1 MSFERDLRERGP
13 FINHA
18 SAREAAREK
27 IGEGGKKKERKKE
40 KKEKRV
46 SLLFRDA
53 PSSSGEMMTTENRR
67 EWLLTAAAMSIHIHT
82 HTHTHTQQFP
92 ALCMLHLGQASR
104 PAAFYRMET
113 IPSLRPHSAMHMH
126 LYIER
131 WRDRERSIIKY
142 HRSIIFRRGGRGGRE
157 QRQITRWL
165 L

>member
-1 MSFERDLRERGP
+1 
-13 FINHA
+13 
-18 SAREAAREK
+18 
-27 IGEGGKKKERKKE
+27 
-40 KKEKRV
+40 
-46 SLLFRDA
+46 
-53 PSSSGEMMTTENRR
+53 
-67 EWLLTAAAMSIHIHT
+67 
-82 HTHTHTQQFP
+82 
-92 ALCMLHLGQASR
+92 MLHLGQASR

-165 L
+165 LWQPKRPHSRHVISPQMVRSPDYY